1 MPNNNYNPKIHHRR
15 SIRLKNYDYA
25 SDGTYF
31 ATICTQ
37 HKEYMFGNVI
47 DGKMVLNSAGKMIKK
62 WLCELENKFKN
73 IKLNEYIIMP
83 NHIHLI
89 IFIMVGANLC
99 VCPIGIQRIIQWLKT
114 MTTNEYIRN
123 VKQNDWK
130 RFDRKL
136 WQKNYYDRII
146 RNEKELDKI
155 RKYILEN
162 PLKWELDKNN
172 LENLFM

>member
-25 SDGTYF
+25 SDGAYF
-31 ATICTQ
+31 ATICAQ

-73 IKLNEYIIMP
+73 IELNEYIIMP

-89 IFIMVGANLC
+89 IFIMVGANLY

-114 MTTNEYIRN
+114 MTTNECIRN

-172 LENLFM
+172 PENLFM